1 MDLTPGERAVL
12 NQLRELYAKTSRR
25 DHPLTRL
32 TTQWPP
38 THYEAYRKAL
48 AGLLKKD
55 LLQTPNNGQALR
67 FTDAGLK
74 AAGFAVPA
82 AASRSKAVG
91 AEVLQAGSRATQ
103 WKATPAKSSS
113 RRAARQD
120 KVKGRRLKGVAAGL
134 GLIAIVACAGWLS
147 WRVF

>member
-12 NQLRELYAKTSRR
+12 NQLRELYAKTSGR

-55 LLQTPNNGQALR
+55 LLRAPNNGQAVR

-91 AEVLQAGSRATQ
+91 AS
-103 WKATPAKSSS
+103 AKPSS
-113 RRAARQD
+113 RKAARQD
-120 KVKGRRLKGVAAGL
+120 KVKGGRLKGVAAGL
-134 GLIAIVACAGWLS
+134 SLIAIVACAGWLLL
-147 WRVF
+147 